1 MGFYARSFAVLLLT
15 SILSYVFTLIITK
28 LAYRYQWF
36 DKDPHQIKDSQLRI
50 PSFGGIAI
58 FLSFWIGVFVL
69 FPNLLYS
76 AEHLSLLLASIVIVI
91 TGLIDD
97 VYELSPLKKTFGILL
112 AANIVYFFTDV
123 EFSSALLPVASPAV
137 FNLVSYIATIV
148 WIYLVTNSINLLDGL
163 DGLASSVTAT
173 SLLSLAIITYFFS
186 LSIRMTF
193 LFMIL
198 LLLAAILGF
207 LPHNW
212 APAKIYLG
220 DTGAL
225 FIGFM
230 YATLTVTNL
239 KNASF
244 YSLIVPVT
252 LYAVPIFDFVY
263 AFLRRMVNGQPVTE
277 ADQEHIHHRLLK
289 LGLSEKKIVGLM
301 ISITLLFSGV
311 AILANLLPSY
321 RWLWAIVTLLMI
333 FAMFLGM
340 YMLSNKN
347 SDNK

>member
-1 MGFYARSFAVLLLT
+1 MGFYTHSLAVLIST
-15 SILSYVFTLIITK
+15 SILSYVLTFIITR

-58 FLSFWIGVFVL
+58 FLSFWVGVFVL
-69 FPNLLYS
+69 FPNLIYS
-76 AEHLSLLLASIVIVI
+76 PEQIGLLVASFVIVI

-97 VYELSPLKKTFGILL
+97 IYELSPIKKTLGILV
-112 AANIVYFFTDV
+112 AANIVYWFTDV
-123 EFSSALLPVASPAV
+123 EFSSALLPEATPLV
-137 FNLVSYIATIV
+137 FNIISYLATMV

-198 LLLAAILGF
+198 ILLMAILGF
-207 LPHNW
+207 IPHNW

-244 YSLIVPVT
+244 YSLIMPVT
-252 LYAVPIFDFVY
+252 LYVVPIFDFVY
-263 AFLRRMVNGQPVTE
+263 AFLRRMISGQPVAK
-277 ADQEHIHHRLLK
+277 ADQDHIHHRLLK

-311 AILANLLPSY
+311 AILANLLPAY
-321 RWLWAIVTLLMI
+321 RWLWALVTLLMI
-333 FAMFLGM
+333 AAMFVGM
-340 YMLSNKN
+340 YALANRD
-347 SDNK
+347 SDS